1 MLIIDIEVLI
11 LARTYAQQQQQ
22 QQKKRSKSRMKRVDS
37 WDDYNEVFKIAVV
50 KYFESYL

>member
-22 QQKKRSKSRMKRVDS
+22 QKK
-37 WDDYNEVFKIAVV
+37 NG
-50 KYFESYL
+50 LNLG

>member
-22 QQKKRSKSRMKRVDS
+22 QQQKNGLNLGWK
-37 WDDYNEVFKIAVV
+37 E
-50 KYFESYL
+50 

>member
-22 QQKKRSKSRMKRVDS
+22 QQKNGLNLGWK
-37 WDDYNEVFKIAVV
+37 E
-50 KYFESYL
+50 